1 MNISSLSLHLKKLNV
16 YLNVQNN
23 LESIFCCFLK
33 KYTSM
38 VLSFQP
44 NYQIG
49 TEIEV
54 ISSKVSEGRMYE
66 NQSHVALPENL
77 HVNKVDVLDKKM
89 R

>member
-1 MNISSLSLHLKKLNV
+1 
-16 YLNVQNN
+16 
-23 LESIFCCFLK
+23 
-33 KYTSM
+33 M

-54 ISSKVSEGRMYE
+54 ISSKVSEGRIYE
-66 NQSHVALPENL
+66 NQSHVALLENL
-77 HVNKVDVLDKKM
+77 HINKINVLDKKM